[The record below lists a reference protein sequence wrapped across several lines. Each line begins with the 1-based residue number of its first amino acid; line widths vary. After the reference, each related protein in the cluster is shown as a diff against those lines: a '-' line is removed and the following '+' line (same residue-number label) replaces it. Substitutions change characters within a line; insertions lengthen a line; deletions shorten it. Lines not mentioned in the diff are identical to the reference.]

1 MTGWKKICCAVEFS
15 DASRAAMIEA
25 AELDRRCDGEM
36 TLVHVVPPRA
46 AMACDTVVTARE
58 LGLKDDPEVE
68 RTLAEWRTE
77 AERVAGRM
85 VRSELLEGD
94 PATEI
99 LAYAHEQGFDVLV
112 LATRGQGGLRRL
124 VQGSVAE
131 KVVRS
136 APCSVVVARPPST
149 HAARVAGP
157 SPS

>member
-15 DASRAAMIEA
+15 DASRAAMLEA

-36 TLVHVVPPRA
+36 TLLHVAPPRA

-58 LGLKDDPEVE
+58 LGLKGDPEAE
-68 RTLAEWRTE
+68 ETLAHWRTE
-77 AERVAGRM
+77 AERVAGRT
-85 VRSELLEGD
+85 VRCELREGD

-99 LAYAHEQGFDVLV
+99 LAYAQEQGFDVLV

-136 APCSVVVARPPST
+136 APCSVLVARP
-149 HAARVAGP
+149 AIARGARVTVP
-157 SPS
+157 SPL